1 MQHLKRSFTVIVGVI
16 LAAAL
21 LGLAAPQ
28 VEAAKYVMKFAH
40 NNPPK
45 PQLLYQAAALTM
57 QKNLQVYSKG
67 DLDIQIFPSS
77 QLGKDRVAAKK
88 VQLGSVQMQLV
99 ASNNITAFDR
109 RLDIFTLPFMFSSF
123 QGAAKVFNSD
133 IAETIGENFRKKSGI
148 RVLGFIATGFRNMMN
163 SKHPIMKPADLG
175 DLRMRIAKNPIMVQT
190 YKALGGSTIGMAP
203 TELFSALSTKTVD
216 GHDGG
221 SSWAWAMKLY
231 EVQKYLSITRHQLV
245 AGALIMNDKYYN
257 QLPRHLQQ
265 AVLKAARDTI
275 AWANAYSEE
284 SEKDIMKG
292 FAEKGLT
299 IAKPDLKPFR
309 EAVRPVHRMFAD
321 KVGGIDLIN
330 RILRMQEG

>member
-1 MQHLKRSFTVIVGVI
+1 MRHLKKGFTVMVGVI
-16 LAAAL
+16 LIA
-21 LGLAAPQ
+21 GLVGFATSKA
-28 VEAAKYVMKFAH
+28 EAAKYVMKFAH

-67 DLDIQIFPSS
+67 NIDIQIFPSS

-88 VQLGSVQMQLV
+88 VQLGSVQMQIV

-109 RLDIFTLPFMFSSF
+109 RLDIFTLPFMFGSF
-123 QGAAKVFNSD
+123 KGAAKVFNSD
-133 IAETIGENFRKKSGI
+133 IGQTIGENFRKKSGI

-231 EVQKYLSITRHQLV
+231 EVQKFLSITRHQLV

-257 QLPRHLQQ
+257 KLPKDMQK
-265 AVLKAARDTI
+265 AVLMAARDTI
-275 AWANAYSEE
+275 AWANAYAEE
-284 SEKDIMKG
+284 NEKDIMKG
-292 FAEKGLT
+292 FSAKGLT
-299 IAKPDLKPFR
+299 IATPDLKPFR
-309 EAVRPVHRMFAD
+309 EAVRPVHKMFAD
-321 KVGGIDLIN
+321 KVGGIELIN
-330 RILRMQEG
+330 RILKMQEG

>member
-1 MQHLKRSFTVIVGVI
+1 MQHLKRSFTVMVGVI

-28 VEAAKYVMKFAH
+28 VEAAKYMMKFAH

-109 RLDIFTLPFMFSSF
+109 RLDIFTLPFMFGSF

-133 IAETIGENFRKKSGI
+133 IAQTIGENFRKKSGI

-275 AWANAYSEE
+275 AWANAYAEE

-299 IAKPDLKPFR
+299 IATPDLKPFR

>member
-1 MQHLKRSFTVIVGVI
+1 MRNLKKIFTAAIGVI
-16 LAAAL
+16 LAAGL
-21 LGLAAPQ
+21 LGVLAPRA
-28 VEAAKYVMKFAH
+28 EATKYVMKFAH

-57 QKNLQVYSKG
+57 RKNLQVYSRG
-67 DLDIQIFPSS
+67 DIDIQIFPSS

-123 QGAAKVFNSD
+123 KGAARVFNSEIGRS
-133 IAETIGENFRKKSGI
+133 IAENFRKKSGI
-148 RVLGFIATGFRNMMN
+148 RILGFVATGFRNMMN

-175 DLRMRIAKNPIMVQT
+175 DLRMRIAKNPIMVET
-190 YKALGGSTIGMAP
+190 YKSLGGSTIGMAP
-203 TELFSALSTKTVD
+203 TELFSALSTRTVD

-245 AGALIMNDKYYN
+245 AGALIINDKYFSG
-257 QLPRHLQQ
+257 LPKAMQK
-265 AVLKAARDTI
+265 AVLMAARDTI
-275 AWANAYSEE
+275 AWANAYAEE
-284 SEKDIMKG
+284 NEKDIMRG
-292 FAEKGLT
+292 FARKGLT
-299 IAKPDLKPFR
+299 IAAPDLKPFR
-309 EAVRPVHRMFAD
+309 EAVRPVHRKFAD

-330 RILRMQEG
+330 RILKMQEG

>member
-1 MQHLKRSFTVIVGVI
+1 MRHLKKGFTVMVGVI
-16 LAAAL
+16 LIA
-21 LGLAAPQ
+21 GLVGFAAPRA
-28 VEAAKYVMKFAH
+28 EAAKYVMKFAH

-57 QKNLQVYSKG
+57 QKNLQVYSQGKI
-67 DLDIQIFPSS
+67 DIQIFPSS

-109 RLDIFTLPFMFSSF
+109 RLDIFTLPFMFGSF
-123 QGAAKVFNSD
+123 KGAAKVFNSD
-133 IAETIGENFRKKSGI
+133 IGQTIAENFRKKSGI
-148 RVLGFIATGFRNMMN
+148 RVLGFVATGFRNMMN

-231 EVQKYLSITRHQLV
+231 EVQKFLSITRHQLV
-245 AGALIMNDKYYN
+245 AGALIMNDKTYN
-257 QLPRHLQQ
+257 KLPKDMQK
-265 AVLKAARDTI
+265 AVLMAARDTI
-275 AWANAYSEE
+275 AWANAYAEE
-284 SEKDIMKG
+284 NEKDIMKG
-292 FAEKGLT
+292 FADKGLT
-299 IAKPDLKPFR
+299 IATPDLKPFR
-309 EAVRPVHRMFAD
+309 AAVRPVHKMFSD
-321 KVGGIDLIN
+321 KVGGMELIN
-330 RILRMQEG
+330 RILKMQEG

>member
-1 MQHLKRSFTVIVGVI
+1 MRHLKRSFMAIAGGV
-16 LAAAL
+16 LVAGL
-21 LGLAAPQ
+21 LGFTLPQ
-28 VEAAKYVMKFAH
+28 AEAAKYVMRFAH

-45 PQLLYQAAALTM
+45 PQLLYQATALTM
-57 QKNLQVYSKG
+57 RKNLQVYSKG
-67 DLDIQIFPSS
+67 DIDIQIFPSS

-123 QGAAKVFNSD
+123 KGAAKVFNSD
-133 IAETIGENFRKKSGI
+133 IGKTIGENFRKKSGI
-148 RVLGFIATGFRNMMN
+148 RVLGFVATGFRNMMN
-163 SKHPIMKPADLG
+163 SKHSIMKPTDLG
-175 DLRMRIAKNPIMVQT
+175 DLRMRIAKNPIMVET
-190 YKALGGSTIGMAP
+190 YKSLGGSTIGMAP
-203 TELFSALSTKTVD
+203 TELFSALSTRTVD

-245 AGALIMNDKYYN
+245 AGALIMNDKYYEN
-257 QLPRHLQQ
+257 LPGAMRK
-265 AVLKAARDTI
+265 AVLLAARDTI
-275 AWANAYSEE
+275 AWANAYAEE
-284 SEKDIMKG
+284 AEKDIMKG

-299 IAKPDLKPFR
+299 VSTPDLKPFR
-309 EAVRPVHRMFAD
+309 KAVRPVHQKFAD

-330 RILRMQEG
+330 RILKMQEG

>member
-1 MQHLKRSFTVIVGVI
+1 MRHMKKGFTVMVGVI
-16 LAAAL
+16 LIA
-21 LGLAAPQ
+21 GLVGFAAPRA
-28 VEAAKYVMKFAH
+28 EAAKYVMKFAH

-67 DLDIQIFPSS
+67 NIDIQIFPSS

-88 VQLGSVQMQLV
+88 VQLGSVQMQIV

-109 RLDIFTLPFMFSSF
+109 RLDIFTLPFMFGSF
-123 QGAAKVFNSD
+123 KGAAKVFDSD
-133 IAETIGENFRKKSGI
+133 IGQTIGENFRKKSGI

-231 EVQKYLSITRHQLV
+231 EVQKFLSITRHQLV

-257 QLPRHLQQ
+257 KLPKDMQK
-265 AVLKAARDTI
+265 AVLMAARDTI
-275 AWANAYSEE
+275 AWANAYAEE
-284 SEKDIMKG
+284 NEQDIMKG

-299 IAKPDLKPFR
+299 IATPDLKPFR
-309 EAVRPVHRMFAD
+309 EAVRPVHKMFAD

-330 RILRMQEG
+330 RILKMQEG